1 MITYLGRRP
10 AGEKYPG
17 AYNVFVAYE
26 TTYAGTEG
34 QAVAEIFLNADKFET
49 YFSGLKFG
57 SQLDLNVTSHI
68 VNADKRV
75 RYSLSL

>member
-17 AYNVFVAYE
+17 AYNIFISYD
-26 TTYAGTEG
+26 TNYAGTEG
-34 QAVAEIFLNADKFET
+34 QAVAEIFLKADKYET
-49 YFSGLKFG
+49 YFKGLKFG

-68 VNADKRV
+68 VDANKRV
-75 RYSLSL
+75 RYSLSI